1 MSRPTGI
8 LVLSVVHFL
17 VGGILL
23 FMVLALTS
31 YSLFLD
37 PYLSSGNEN
46 VSLDVLPS
54 GFGMALNLLILLLI
68 SVVTIITGIGLLN
81 GWPWIWYVE
90 VLLTIS
96 LLLNVIFLSVT
107 TLTSAILIVVPV
119 LLLYYLN
126 RPHVKEFFFG
136 SEDYGESE
144 DLVY

>member
-37 PYLSSGNEN
+37 PYLSSGNGN
-46 VSLDVLPS
+46 VSIDVLPS
-54 GFGMALNLLILLLI
+54 GFGMALNLLVLLLI

-107 TLTSAILIVVPV
+107 TLTSAILIIVPV

-126 RPHVKEFFFG
+126 RPHVKEFFFRSEDYVG
-136 SEDYGESE
+136 SEDLEY
-144 DLVY
+144 